1 MKPTYTPGRPPP
13 NRTQDTGRSPLAT
26 MPPEELLA
34 FAQQKLRMLEASRI
48 RVKGGHRDLLDR
60 MIRSLHEMETLA
72 REMMAMA

>member
-1 MKPTYTPGRPPP
+1 
-13 NRTQDTGRSPLAT
+13 

-60 MIRSLHEMETLA
+60 MVRSLREMETLA
-72 REMMAMA
+72 REMMAMG